1 MTSKNSFWVSCI
13 ENHRR
18 RVWVWIVAVLFQAV
32 SYVGVLTV
40 YLSRIRMWNE
50 EGTYKTAADF
60 QDAMYQATQDALGFQ
75 DNMFPIL
82 VGLAVII
89 GMQGFSYLYDRK
101 KVDLYHSVPVDKD
114 RRFFVVYLNGIVI
127 YLVTTLLNI
136 LISVIMAMV
145 QQAVNE
151 KVMAVIGLGFVWNL
165 LAFSAMY
172 NTVVLAVMVTGN
184 RLVTLCA
191 AGVLVVYEAVIYH
204 LFNSLQ
210 YAFLR
215 QKIISMWR
223 IRRNCLCWRI
233 MWIIPG
239 RSGHL
244 KRRGRWQERRFLIM
258 GNGTCWPVCYWPQRG
273 SPTAEGRRRLPAG
286 RWPSVYWN
294 LL

>member
-1 MTSKNSFWVSCI
+1 MTSKNSFWASCI

-101 KVDLYHSVPVDKD
+101 KVDLYHSVPVDKN

-184 RLVTLCA
+184 RLRGVCA
-191 AGVLVVYEAVIYH
+191 GCV
-204 LFNSLQ
+204 
-210 YAFLR
+210 
-215 QKIISMWR
+215 
-223 IRRNCLCWRI
+223 
-233 MWIIPG
+233 
-239 RSGHL
+239 
-244 KRRGRWQERRFLIM
+244 
-258 GNGTCWPVCYWPQRG
+258 
-273 SPTAEGRRRLPAG
+273 
-286 RWPSVYWN
+286 
-294 LL
+294 